1 MWLLQLNV
9 LCNKICSLSDTEDV
23 YILQGGGLKHKK
35 VNIIPYRIIVY
46 ITVSNWLMFIS
57 GYLQRTIDDKPLK
70 VDKWDG
76 TAVKNALDDGA
87 KKVRK
92 NDLLEFWL
100 KLHLCNSL

>member
-1 MWLLQLNV
+1 
-9 LCNKICSLSDTEDV
+9 
-23 YILQGGGLKHKK
+23 
-35 VNIIPYRIIVY
+35 
-46 ITVSNWLMFIS
+46 MFIS

-92 NDLLEFWL
+92 NHLLEF
-100 KLHLCNSL
+100 